1 MWQHAT
7 RWGNLN
13 YMIYSYSYLQ
23 GFSFKKE
30 ENKRCA
36 DTFNQSER
44 NIDHLAFWCIINQQK
59 WLAHGCHLSRV
70 EVLQPQT
77 VQTTTIISHIKGKRL
92 LHLTLNLMKVKWKT
106 STPRL
111 PLSPR
116 QHLFQNDFHFAKA
129 LGRWLFLKWARA
141 PRTPRPLAAFF
152 PPWQ

>member
-1 MWQHAT
+1 MQHAEEIWT
-7 RWGNLN
+7 TWFILTH
-13 YMIYSYSYLQ
+13 IYKVLVL
-23 GFSFKKE
+23 KKD
-30 ENKRCA
+30 ENKRRA

-44 NIDHLAFWCIINQQK
+44 NIDHLAFWCIINNQQK
-59 WLAHGCHLSRV
+59 WLAHGCYLSRV

-77 VQTTTIISHIKGKRL
+77 VQTTTIISNIKGKRL

-129 LGRWLFLKWARA
+129 LGRWLFLKWAHA
-141 PRTPRPLAAFF
+141 PRTPQPLAAFF